1 MAVMQHSIIFGGVDS
16 ADFGIYI
23 GGEGTFNAP
32 ERAIEYKEIPGRNGA
47 FALDLGYWNN
57 IEVKY
62 TAVNYEEDFATFSSR
77 LRAFRN
83 ALASKKGY
91 QRLEDTFHPDEYRMA
106 ILSDGL
112 EIKPIMYNTAAQF
125 EIKFNCKPQRYLTSG
140 ETEITVTSG
149 QTITNPTAYDASPLI
164 MSQGS
169 GYILLG
175 DKRINLSNEAFGT
188 IELIPYTP
196 SPSGQMFY
204 FKTDTFNDGDTIV
217 YSAGQARWH
226 LKPRPGLEIQS
237 VSVSDSNAK
246 FSTEVTYQHR
256 SIVNFATHNDSLI
269 FTAGQSQDAANT
281 ATATVTLKNTST
293 NATSTQ
299 TVTLNLDIQC
309 GMYNDGNNIN
319 LDWTANASGSYFY
332 QNDILTAWACSRTTV
347 DSTMLVLD
355 GTTYIDCEL
364 GEVYAIRSGAVV
376 PLNRYVE
383 LGNDLPV
390 LPAGETEITYSNTVT
405 SLKIIPRW
413 WIL

>member
-1 MAVMQHSIIFGGVDS
+1 MAIFNSLTFDGQNSLDNGV
-16 ADFGIYI
+16 YI
-23 GGEGTFNAP
+23 TAESSYDAP
-32 ERAIEYKEIPGRNGA
+32 ERDIEEIEIAGRNGA
-47 FALDLGYWNN
+47 FLLDKGRWKN
-57 IEVKY
+57 IEVTYKAGAFGSNQ
-62 TAVNYEEDFATFSSR
+62 TEFASKIR
-77 LRAFRN
+77 DFRN
-83 ALASKKGY
+83 LMASRIGY
-91 QRLEDTFHPDEYRMA
+91 KRLTDTYNPNEFRLGTFKDAFEV
-106 ILSDGL
+106 
-112 EIKPIMYNTAAQF
+112 KPESANRHGEF
-125 EIKFNCKPQRYLTSG
+125 DLVFNCKPQRYLTSG
-140 ETEITVTSG
+140 ETEITVSSG
-149 QTITNPTAYDASPLI
+149 QTITNPTPYDASPLI

-175 DKRINLSNEAFGT
+175 DTRINLSNEAFGT

-226 LKPRPGLEIQS
+226 LKPRPGFEIQS

-256 SIVNFATHNDSLI
+256 SIVNFATHNNSLI

-319 LDWTANASGSYFY
+319 LDWTANAPSNYFY

-364 GEVYAIRSGAVV
+364 GKVYAIRSGAVV

-390 LPAGETEITYSNTVT
+390 LPPGETVITHSNTVT